1 MINNSLLTSGKK
13 RQRNDS
19 TCDTIHNNNN
29 NNPISSSSSLSDDT
43 IDLLLR
49 NIHPSNYV
57 KAAFKTNAGMLK
69 EEHFDSITKICERR
83 FLETPTPEMLEAYG
97 MELLTAVRNNDLETV
112 KRLFEEEGNVF
123 KSGVNAC
130 NRFGESILHIA
141 CRRGHLPM
149 VQFLVVNVGLQITTI
164 RDDYHRTP
172 LHDAF
177 WTSKASYDVVDFLL
191 KQPNAME
198 LLLLKDKRGFT
209 PLDYS
214 HGEDHER
221 WLRFLWERKSQLKPS
236 ACTIAKAFSVV
247 GGGGDSIS
255 IAPATSAL
263 DEQQQ
268 QQQQRCESPSESL
281 LKRQRMVVG

>member
-13 RQRNDS
+13 RQRNNS
-19 TCDTIHNNNN
+19 TCNNSNSNN
-29 NNPISSSSSLSDDT
+29 SLSSLSDDT
-43 IDLLLR
+43 IDLLR
-49 NIHPSNYV
+49 NIHPSNYA
-57 KAAFKTNAGMLK
+57 KAAFKTNGIK
-69 EEHFDSITKICERR
+69 EDNFDSITKICESR
-83 FLETPTPEMLEAYG
+83 FIEEPTPDMLEAYG

-149 VQFLVVNVGLQITTI
+149 VQFLVVTVGLQITTI

-221 WLRFLWERKSQLKPS
+221 WLRFLWERRSQLKPS
-236 ACTIAKAFSVV
+236 ACTIAKAFSVC
-247 GGGGDSIS
+247 GGSC
-255 IAPATSAL
+255 APATSAL
-263 DEQQQ
+263 DEQQHQQQHQQQ
-268 QQQQRCESPSESL
+268 QQQQRCGSPSESL
-281 LKRQRMVVG
+281 HKRQRIVVG